1 MIPRRHDHRP
11 TGVELIQCLPSEL
24 RGAPSGA
31 VTIHELEHR
40 VVASTAYVRERLR
53 RDDETVILIEQ
64 EVRAAGRPLYVRVG
78 YHPVEL
84 GLERL
89 SAAVRDVDTRASIPD
104 ARAAFRLLFGRELG
118 SSDTVLEA
126 AAADVATARVLG
138 LEPGDPV
145 LLREQLLCDVD
156 GVPWSLSWVHYR
168 SDVVMATTARGSLTA
183 LSSS

>member
-1 MIPRRHDHRP
+1 MRHHPRAGYRT
-11 TGVELIQCLPSEL
+11 TGVDLVQTLPDDL
-24 RGAPSGA
+24 RVGGSD

-40 VVASTAYVRERLR
+40 VVPATAYVRERLR
-53 RDDETVILIEQ
+53 RDDDTVILVEQ

-89 SAAVRDVDTRASIPD
+89 SAAVRALDAAPTIPD
-104 ARAAFRLLFGRELG
+104 ARTAFRHLFGRELG
-118 SSDTVLEA
+118 ASDTVLEA
-126 AAADVATARVLG
+126 VAADVATARALG
-138 LEPGDPV
+138 VAPSDPV

-168 SDVVMATTARGSLTA
+168 SDVVMMTTRGSLTA
-183 LSSS
+183 LATS